1 MGHLV
6 TLNYETKMLTPQP
19 GQKATADTVT
29 EQQIVQLKQQTYAA
43 MVKDLVARYQ

>member
-1 MGHLV
+1 I
-6 TLNYETKMLTPQP
+6 LTPQP
-19 GQKATADTVT
+19 GQKASVEAVT